1 MLEEVFQS
9 MNTAVEKSRDALK
22 QSLSRIRTGR
32 ANAAMLDPVRV
43 DYYGTRTPLNQL
55 ATISTPEPRLLLVK
69 PFDRTAVSAIEKAI
83 QAADL
88 GLNPTSDGD
97 LIRIPVPALTEERR
111 KEMVKLVRKTG
122 EEGKVVV
129 RNHRRD
135 GNEAIKK
142 LETASDIS
150 KDEAARALKQM
161 QDITDEA
168 IAEVDKLVKAK
179 EDEVTEI

>member
-55 ATISTPEPRLLLVK
+55 ATISTPEPRMLLVK